1 MKLENINDVLKENMS
16 KECRIYY
23 LASCIL
29 DCDEYSN
36 LYESCRNYDEFEK
49 RVLNEE
55 CCLNGI
61 YSAISMYGK
70 DRKNHWYRIRELF
83 GNRCFKTASD
93 VGSLLVGNEEF
104 QVLIPNGYG
113 DGTTR
118 VAVFNKAD
126 SDYSVASRI
135 IKVDSDYSVVSR
147 IMSDMMDSHHGPYL
161 HGKFNI
167 YPYDCCNPTVDEP
180 CKTLE
185 GRYFTYYYDGLI
197 AFVEY

>member
-1 MKLENINDVLKENMS
+1 MKLEDIDDVLKQNVS
-16 KECRIYY
+16 KDCCVRLLAARI
-23 LASCIL
+23 LH
-29 DCDEYSN
+29 CDDYSK

-49 RVLNEE
+49 RVLNKE
-55 CCLNGI
+55 CPLNGI

-83 GNRCFKTASD
+83 GDRCFKTASD

-118 VAVFNKAD
+118 VAVFNKTD
-126 SDYSVASRI
+126 SDFDVN
-135 IKVDSDYSVVSR
+135 SDYDVAFR
-147 IMSDMMDSHHGPYL
+147 IMPDMMDSGPCLY
-161 HGKFNI
+161 GEFNI

-185 GRYFTYYYDGLI
+185 GRYWTYYYDGLI

>member
-1 MKLENINDVLKENMS
+1 MKLENIDDVLKQNVS
-16 KECRIYY
+16 KDCSVRLLAARI
-23 LASCIL
+23 LH
-29 DCDEYSN
+29 CDDYSK

-49 RVLNEE
+49 RVLNKE
-55 CCLNGI
+55 CPLNDI
-61 YSAISMYGK
+61 YSTISMYGK

-83 GNRCFKTASD
+83 GDRCFKTVSD
-93 VGSLLVGNEEF
+93 AGSLLVGNEEF

-126 SDYSVASRI
+126 SDFDI
-135 IKVDSDYSVVSR
+135 NSDYDVAFR
-147 IMSDMMDSHHGPYL
+147 IMPDMMDSGPCLY
-161 HGKFNI
+161 GEFNI

-185 GRYFTYYYDGLI
+185 GRYWTYYYDGLI

>member
-1 MKLENINDVLKENMS
+1 MKLENIDDVLKQNVS
-16 KECRIYY
+16 KDCSVCLLAARI
-23 LASCIL
+23 LH
-29 DCDEYSN
+29 CDDYSK

-49 RVLNEE
+49 RVLNKE
-55 CCLNGI
+55 CPLNGI
-61 YSAISMYGK
+61 YSTISMYGK

-83 GNRCFKTASD
+83 GNRCFKTVSD
-93 VGSLLVGNEEF
+93 AGSLLVGNEEY

-126 SDYSVASRI
+126 SDFDI
-135 IKVDSDYSVVSR
+135 NSDYDVAFR
-147 IMSDMMDSHHGPYL
+147 IMPDMMDSGPYL
-161 HGKFNI
+161 YGEFNI

-185 GRYFTYYYDGLI
+185 GRYWTYYYDGLI
-197 AFVEY
+197 AFVEH

>member
-1 MKLENINDVLKENMS
+1 MLAARILHCDDYS
-16 KECRIYY
+16 K
-23 LASCIL
+23 
-29 DCDEYSN
+29 

-49 RVLNEE
+49 RVLNKE
-55 CCLNGI
+55 CPLDGI

-83 GNRCFKTASD
+83 GDRCFKTASY

-104 QVLIPNGYG
+104 QVRIPNGHG

-126 SDYSVASRI
+126 SDFDVN
-135 IKVDSDYSVVSR
+135 SDYDVAFR
-147 IMSDMMDSHHGPYL
+147 IMPDMMDSGPYL
-161 HGKFNI
+161 YGEFNI
-167 YPYDCCNPTVDEP
+167 YPYDCSDPTVDEP

-185 GRYFTYYYDGLI
+185 GRYWTYYYDGLI

>member
-1 MKLENINDVLKENMS
+1 MKLEDIDDVLKQNVS
-16 KECRIYY
+16 KDCCVRLLAARI
-23 LASCIL
+23 LH
-29 DCDEYSN
+29 CDDYSK

-49 RVLNEE
+49 RVLNKE
-55 CCLNGI
+55 CPLNGI
-61 YSAISMYGK
+61 YSDISMYGK

-83 GNRCFKTASD
+83 GDRCFKTASY

-104 QVLIPNGYG
+104 QVLIPNGHG

-126 SDYSVASRI
+126 SDFDVASR
-135 IKVDSDYSVVSR
+135 V
-147 IMSDMMDSHHGPYL
+147 MSDMMDSGPYL
-161 HGKFNI
+161 YGEFNI
-167 YPYDCCNPTVDEP
+167 YPYDCSDPTVDEP

-185 GRYFTYYYDGLI
+185 GRYWTYYYDGLI

>member
-1 MKLENINDVLKENMS
+1 MKLENIDDVLKENMS
-16 KECRIYY
+16 KYCSVHY

-29 DCDEYSN
+29 D
-36 LYESCRNYDEFEK
+36 
-49 RVLNEE
+49 NEE
-55 CCLNGI
+55 CLNLYKACKNYAEFERRVLSKKCGLNVI
-61 YSAISMYGK
+61 YSMVSLYGK
-70 DRKNHWYRIRELF
+70 DRENHWYRIRELF
-83 GNRCFKTASD
+83 GDRCFKTVSD
-93 VGSLLVGNEEF
+93 AGSLLVGNEEF

-126 SDYSVASRI
+126 SDFDI
-135 IKVDSDYSVVSR
+135 NSDYDVAFR
-147 IMSDMMDSHHGPYL
+147 IMPDMMDSGPYL
-161 HGKFNI
+161 YGEFNI